1 MKQCFG
7 CHLSKLVAREEGV
20 TNKGDLADSLGLVS
34 LGVVAELD
42 HNYQLAIL
50 EKSDSRSMH
59 SPTLPWPTAA

>member
-1 MKQCFG
+1 M
-7 CHLSKLVAREEGV
+7 AREEGV
-20 TNKGDLADSLGLVS
+20 RDKGDLADSLGPVS